1 MQRYFLE
8 VAYKGTHY
16 SGFQIQQNAVTIQSE
31 VEKALTILFKQPF
44 NLTGSSRTDAG
55 VHALQNFFHFD
66 TNVNI
71 EPKQL
76 YNLNSILP
84 FDIVAKEIYKV
95 EDNAHCRFDAVSR
108 EYKYF
113 IYMEKNPFLQ
123 ETSWY
128 YPFALDIEMLKE
140 VAALIP
146 DYSDFTSFS
155 KRNTQV
161 KTFICNVESSS
172 WAYENE
178 SLVYKVVSNRFLR
191 GMVRGLVS
199 TMLKTARNII
209 SIDQFREIIELKD
222 CTKAGFEAP
231 AHGLFLMKVNYKET
245 FEMK

>member
-8 VAYKGTHY
+8 VAYKGTNY

-55 VHALQNFFHFD
+55 VHAFQNFFHFD
-66 TNVNI
+66 TNINI

-84 FDIVAKEIYKV
+84 FNIVAKGVYKV
-95 EDNAHCRFDAVSR
+95 EDNAHCRFDAISR

-113 IYMEKNPFLQ
+113 IYKEKNPFLQ
-123 ETSWY
+123 ETAWY
-128 YPFALDIEMLKE
+128 YPYTLNVGVLKE
-140 VAALIP
+140 AAAIIP
-146 DYSDFTSFS
+146 CYIDFTSFS

-172 WAYENE
+172 WEYENE
-178 SLVYKVVSNRFLR
+178 CLVYKVVSNRFLR

-209 SIDQFREIIELKD
+209 SIDQFREIIELQD

-231 AHGLFLMKVNYKET
+231 AHGLFLIKVNYKEA
-245 FEMK
+245 FEGK

>member
-128 YPFALDIEMLKE
+128 YPFALDIGMLKE
-140 VAALIP
+140 VASLIP

-155 KRNTQV
+155 KRNT
-161 KTFICNVESSS
+161 
-172 WAYENE
+172 
-178 SLVYKVVSNRFLR
+178 
-191 GMVRGLVS
+191 
-199 TMLKTARNII
+199 
-209 SIDQFREIIELKD
+209 
-222 CTKAGFEAP
+222 
-231 AHGLFLMKVNYKET
+231 
-245 FEMK
+245 